1 MIKKNGILNVKG
13 CINENL
19 FLLRWPSMNSIRCYD
34 KQMKQNINHVVFLL
48 ITPKFFFHIIHQYD
62 HEGPHALKC
71 SIIVL
76 LSGLRII
83 LILLSTDRGKRQGN
97 RICACFIL
105 TSVKTIV
112 QLEHLPVVG
121 WGYLH

>member
-1 MIKKNGILNVKG
+1 MHQNVHYK
-13 CINENL
+13 
-19 FLLRWPSMNSIRCYD
+19 SY
-34 KQMKQNINHVVFLL
+34 
-48 ITPKFFFHIIHQYD
+48 
-62 HEGPHALKC
+62 
-71 SIIVL
+71 IIVL

-97 RICACFIL
+97 RIWACFIL

-121 WGYLH
+121 WGYLHQFLNHENAYIIENDIGR